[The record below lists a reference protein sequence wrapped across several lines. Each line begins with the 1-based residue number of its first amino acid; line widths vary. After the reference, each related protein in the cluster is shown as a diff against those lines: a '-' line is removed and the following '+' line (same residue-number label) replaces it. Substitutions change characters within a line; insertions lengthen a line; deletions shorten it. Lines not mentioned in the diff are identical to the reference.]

1 MTMPTRYC
9 RNQVVCSNALR
20 NQLTHANEYLRG
32 ATLRFLCKLRERE
45 LVQPLVPAI
54 TACLGHRVS
63 YVRRNAVLCIH
74 ILYRSFGEEVVP
86 DGPNVIMEHLKDER
100 DGGALR
106 NAFQMLFE
114 CDQARAVKFFAAHA
128 DDTASHGDGFQL
140 TVLSLAR
147 KVCRTD
153 PGAKVVFI
161 RSILGLLGSSSPAV
175 AYEAASTLTAL
186 SNAPT
191 AIRAATNAFT
201 KLLAST
207 PDNNVKLVLLDRLAA
222 LRARGHT
229 KLLRGSALDVLRSLA
244 TPNIDIRKR
253 VVDLALAL
261 VCDRNVE
268 EVVGFLKKQLV
279 AAQGE
284 EAAPPAAGSSAGT
297 TSAAAS
303 GGATSGSKRKKP
315 DSSETDEFRKLLIDA
330 IHTCAVRF
338 PRVAAGVVVVL
349 MDFLDAPSAKPVIDF
364 VREACERFPDLRDTI
379 LQKLTAVM
387 ESISSGPVLR
397 VAMWIL
403 GQYCEETPAVQGA
416 LKCIRQ
422 CVGPLPLT
430 ATSSAAEADGDG
442 AADSGPKSSTAPKLL
457 ADGTYASQSA
467 VSEAAPKADPEATG
481 PAMRR
486 LLLEGDFFLGSA
498 ICSTL
503 CKLSLRTAA
512 LTGQSSRP
520 AKAVTVDSL
529 LVMAAIIEL
538 GKTPG
543 AASKPMD
550 QDAFERIVLC
560 MRVLADPS
568 TNASAAG
575 VLLEDCRSAFQGL
588 LAYHAAAKDKGRV
601 TDDGEGVLEDVSCTL
616 ESKTAGVAAQLRELL
631 GAQNG
636 AEGGA
641 GESAV
646 VQAAHEAI
654 TIRQLRGR
662 TAATSEDLALDDEG
676 EIGAAVA
683 GGSGAMDTG
692 KVQQL
697 TGVGDPVYVEALVRA
712 QAYDIVMEMTL
723 VNRTGQTLTD
733 LSVELSTMGDMKV
746 VERPSVHSLGPDA
759 ALQLTYT
766 VKVSSTEASHV
777 YGTLVYTTSAAPSD
791 QKVVNLANVT
801 VDVLGYVQ
809 PAYIDPASF
818 RSMWADFEWENK
830 VAVNTNVP
838 TLRGFVQHVAGIT
851 HMQVLTPM
859 SGLEGAAAF
868 LAANLY
874 ARSSFGEDA
883 IMNVSVE
890 KRSDGSIKGHIRIRA
905 KTQGVALSLGDRI
918 TSQQKVDTP
927 PKPHE

>member
-1 MTMPTRYC
+1 MRDPRDIADTLIPHLFVM
-9 RNQVVCSNALR
+9 CSNALR

-74 ILYRSFGEEVVP
+74 ILYRSFGEDVVP

-128 DDTASHGDGFQL
+128 EDTASYGDGFQL

-147 KVCRTD
+147 KVCRSD

-161 RSILGLLGSSSPAV
+161 RSILGLLASSSPAV

-191 AIRAATNAFT
+191 AIRAATGAFT

-207 PDNNVKLVLLDRLAA
+207 PDNNVKLVLLDRLAS

-229 KLLRGSALDVLRSLA
+229 KLLRSSALDVLRTLA

-253 VVDLALAL
+253 VIELALAL
-261 VCDRNVE
+261 VSDRNVD
-268 EVVGFLKKQLV
+268 EVVSFLKKQLV
-279 AAQGE
+279 AAQSD
-284 EAAPPAAGSSAGT
+284 EAQSGAGAFSKG
-297 TSAAAS
+297 AAS
-303 GGATSGSKRKKP
+303 SSKRKKP
-315 DSSETDEFRKLLIDA
+315 AATEAEQYRKLLIDA

-338 PRVAAGVVVVL
+338 PRVASGVVVLL

-364 VREACERFPDLRDTI
+364 VREACERFPELRSTI
-379 LQKLTAVM
+379 LEKLTGAM
-387 ESISSGPVLR
+387 ENISNAAVLR

-403 GQYCEETPAVQGA
+403 GQYCEEAPAVQGA

-430 ATSSAAEADGDG
+430 AAAGNSKDAEGDG
-442 AADSGPKSSTAPKLL
+442 AADSAASKSGTAPKLL

-467 VSEAAPKADPEATG
+467 VSEAPAKASDADSG

-512 LTGQSSRP
+512 LTGQASRP

-543 AASKPMD
+543 AAGSPMG

-575 VLLEDCRSAFQGL
+575 VLLQDCRSAFQGL
-588 LAYHAAAKDKGRV
+588 LAYHAAAKDKGGV
-601 TDDGEGVLEDVSCTL
+601 ADDGEGPAEASSAEL

-631 GAQNG
+631 GAHAGGDAGSG
-636 AEGGA
+636 AA
-641 GESAV
+641 AV
-646 VQAAHEAI
+646 VQAAHEPI

-662 TAATSEDLALDDEG
+662 TAATNEDLALDDEG

-683 GGSGAMDTG
+683 GGATGVDSG

-712 QAYDIVMEMTL
+712 QAYDIVLDMTL

-746 VERPSVHSLGPDA
+746 VERPSVHSLGPDST
-759 ALQLTYT
+759 LQLTYT
-766 VKVSSTEASHV
+766 VKVNSTEASHV

-791 QKVVNLANVT
+791 QKVVNLANVS
-801 VDVLGYVQ
+801 VDVLNYVQ
-809 PAYIDPASF
+809 PAYIDPSTF
-818 RSMWADFEWENK
+818 RTMWADFEWENK

-838 TLRGFVQHVAGIT
+838 TLRGFVQHIASIT
-851 HMQVLTPM
+851 HMQVLTPI
-859 SGLEGAAAF
+859 SSLEGAAAF

-918 TSQQKVDTP
+918 TAQQKVDVP